1 MPILGFARPAA
12 LEPHQRADRI
22 ATLIGRNIDAHHRP
36 RNDRQAEIPPQGED
50 RVGRP
55 LIDVECLDLEAV
67 EQVACVLVGQLDQL
81 GGRAALRD
89 DKFHARRQLAE
100 CVQVGRRK
108 GQYDPLSALF
118 EREVIAHEK
127 RAQHVALRSVFDV
140 LQEAVL
146 ARDELAVANA
156 EDDTDRVVAIARQA
170 DRVSVAASDD
180 FHGLRLLEL
189 VQPLQ
194 GIAQLRCPF
203 VILRV
208 ARFLHPLAQPGSDV
222 ERLPRKKQQ
231 HIVDHAPVVFD
242 ALIADARRL
251 ATLDMKVEAGPIW
264 SFFRQVPGAGPHR
277 ENAADDL
284 QRLP

>member
-1 MPILGFARPAA
+1 MSLPSRMRRMTPTASSPS
-12 LEPHQRADRI
+12 RA
-22 ATLIGRNIDAHHRP
+22 
-36 RNDRQAEIPPQGED
+36 
-50 RVGRP
+50 
-55 LIDVECLDLEAV
+55 
-67 EQVACVLVGQLDQL
+67 
-81 GGRAALRD
+81 
-89 DKFHARRQLAE
+89 
-100 CVQVGRRK
+100 
-108 GQYDPLSALF
+108 
-118 EREVIAHEK
+118 
-127 RAQHVALRSVFDV
+127 
-140 LQEAVL
+140 
-146 ARDELAVANA
+146 
-156 EDDTDRVVAIARQA
+156 
-170 DRVSVAASDD
+170 
-180 FHGLRLLEL
+180 RLLEL